1 MHTTISH
8 TAALQ
13 TKGDFTMSN
22 KEQVLK
28 ELFPEDIMSISKGL
42 TEGEVQFLKQ
52 LDDLLE
58 SKYRKDINQHWTEAT
73 IPEGFFEDMGKLQYF
88 SNLLLFE
95 GRENAKTT
103 SQLFQFFMSYVL
115 ARFDVSLVTLLGVH
129 QGLGHNS
136 FLFGGSKEQVAKYIP
151 KLQSHELRT
160 CFALTEPDHGSDVAG
175 GLETGAEKHGDKWI
189 INGSK
194 KWIGGANV
202 ADVMPVF
209 AINKET
215 GKPACFV
222 VRPEQEGVDIEVLQH
237 KIALRIVPNAL
248 ITLKDVEVSEAD
260 RLQNINS
267 FKDIAKILYSTR
279 AGVAYMA
286 TGGIA
291 GTLRATLDYVKQ
303 RKQFGRPIS
312 QYQLVQEK
320 IALIQG
326 NLAQAMAMCAE
337 LARMQEHGEYDE
349 VATSAAK
356 MMNALR
362 FRESAAMG
370 RGITGGNGILAG
382 EYDIARFFSDAEAVY
397 TYEGTHEIN
406 ALVIGRALTGE
417 SAFV

>member
-1 MHTTISH
+1 
-8 TAALQ
+8 
-13 TKGDFTMSN
+13 MSN
-22 KEQVLK
+22 KEEVLK
-28 ELFPEDIMSISKGL
+28 ELYPEDIMNISKGL
-42 TEGEVQFLKQ
+42 TDGEVKLLKQ
-52 LDDLLE
+52 MDDVLE
-58 SKYRKDINQHWTEAT
+58 SKFRKDINRHWADAT
-73 IPEGFFEDMGKLQYF
+73 IPEDFFEEMGKLQYF
-88 SNLLLFE
+88 TNPLLYE
-95 GRENAKTT
+95 GREGAKTP
-103 SQLFQFFMSYVL
+103 SQLFQFFMSYTIG
-115 ARFDVSLVTLLGVH
+115 RFDVSLITLLGVH
-129 QGLGHNS
+129 QGLGHNA
-136 FLFGGSKEQVAKYIP
+136 FLFGGSKEQVAKYVP

-175 GLETGAEKHGDKWI
+175 GLETIAEKKGDKWV

-202 ADVMPVF
+202 ADVIPVF
-209 AINKET
+209 AVNKET
-215 GKPACFV
+215 GKPVCFV
-222 VRPEQEGVDIEVLQH
+222 VRPEQDGVDIEVLQD

-248 ITLKDVEVSEAD
+248 ITLKNVEVSEED

-303 RKQFGRPIS
+303 RKQFGKS
-312 QYQLVQEK
+312 LSNYQLVQEK
-320 IALIQG
+320 LAMIQG
-326 NLAQAMAMCAE
+326 NLAQAMSTCAA

-362 FRESAAMG
+362 YRESAAMG

-406 ALVIGRALTGE
+406 ALVIGRALTGD